1 MRGVVSVL
9 FTISPGPQH
18 IVRESI
24 NIYER
29 KERRKGRK
37 QENEVKY
44 VAVCW
49 LSLIGM
55 NRGYSLVVVHRLLT
69 AMASLVVEHRL

>member
-1 MRGVVSVL
+1 MRFSHVSILGSLAFLFLGWGAVL
-9 FTISPGPQH
+9 VF
-18 IVRESI
+18 
-24 NIYER
+24 
-29 KERRKGRK
+29 
-37 QENEVKY
+37 

-55 NRGYSLVVVHRLLT
+55 NRGYSLVVVDRLLT